1 MGENNT
7 PEGIRSSEDAVT
19 LEALNYR
26 VEHLQFVL
34 NSYPDHKDF
43 DKLTEQ
49 VNDALVTVRELADR
63 VEDVEADIKV
73 YADAKGEA
81 LGFWKRV
88 AEQVLMLIVGG
99 LLTAL
104 IGHFFI

>member
-1 MGENNT
+1 MTENNT
-7 PEGIRSSEDAVT
+7 PESIRPSEEAIT
-19 LEALNYR
+19 LEALSYR

-34 NSYPDHKDF
+34 NSYPNHKDF

-49 VNDALVTVRELADR
+49 VNEALITVRELADR
-63 VEDVEADIKV
+63 VEDVEGDIKV
-73 YADAKGEA
+73 YADAKGET
-81 LGFWKRV
+81 LGFWKRI